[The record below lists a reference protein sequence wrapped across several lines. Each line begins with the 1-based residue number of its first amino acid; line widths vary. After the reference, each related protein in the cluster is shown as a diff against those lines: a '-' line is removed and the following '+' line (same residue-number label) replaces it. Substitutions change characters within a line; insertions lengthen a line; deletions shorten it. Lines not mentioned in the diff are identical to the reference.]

1 MSTVRCTQCSAEVTA
16 DATHCR
22 ECGYP
27 LAWRA
32 GDEDADTDPLQPAGP
47 VVTCRSCGATYP
59 EGRTLCE
66 RCGMGLLT
74 ADDTV
79 ERDRTWTWS
88 GVGRILVVAF
98 VVALVAVVAAA
109 AAWWLLLRD
118 GDGAETGAASGV
130 AGAEAPEPA
139 ATSAAS
145 AQPTIELRPGD
156 DGPGVR
162 EWQEALRDAGFD
174 VEPDGIFGPGTEQAT
189 RRFQVSIGEEPT
201 GQVTSRTLAAGRYA
215 SSLRPVGIFLLRGGE
230 LARVRRR
237 VDETQL
243 ARGALEALVA
253 APLASERE
261 AGLSTAI
268 PRGVTVDTVSV
279 GEGIATVRL
288 RGFAAGA
295 GAGNLQTRVEQVV
308 WTLTRFDSI
317 DDVRFVVPAD
327 DAAVFADAGVS
338 LDRPRGAEDG

>member
-16 DATHCR
+16 DATHCP
-22 ECGYP
+22 ECGAP
-27 LAWRA
+27 LASPTR
-32 GDEDADTDPLQPAGP
+32 DDDDTDPLQPVEP
-47 VVTCRSCGATYP
+47 VVICRSCGATYP

-74 ADDTV
+74 ADDTL
-79 ERDRTWTWS
+79 ERERAWTWS
-88 GVGRILVVAF
+88 GVGRILVL
-98 VVALVAVVAAA
+98 ALVIVVGAAA
-109 AAWWLLLRD
+109 GWWLLLRD
-118 GDGAETGAASGV
+118 GDGSETDTASGV
-130 AGAEAPEPA
+130 AGAEAPEPDV
-139 ATSAAS
+139 TSVAS
-145 AQPTIELRPGD
+145 AEPTIELRPGD
-156 DGPGVR
+156 NGPGVR
-162 EWQEALRDAGFD
+162 EWQQALRDAGFD

-189 RRFQVSIGEEPT
+189 RRFQISIGEEPT
-201 GQVTSRTLAAGRYA
+201 GQVTSRTRAAGRYA

-253 APLASERE
+253 APLASERD

-279 GEGIATVRL
+279 GEGTATVRL

-295 GAGNLQTRVEQVV
+295 GAGNLQARVDQVV
-308 WTLTRFDSI
+308 RTLTRLDSI
-317 DDVRFVVPAD
+317 DDVRFVLPAD

-338 LDRPRGAEDG
+338 LNRPRGAEDG